1 MINVEDMEKE
11 DLYNL
16 DYISS
21 ILQQLF
27 YFPSYID
34 VTKLFD
40 NDIQI
45 IKDDLGKTYFK
56 TNRFKFGI
64 YSKTD
69 LLCYKEMIQDGKLRR
84 IFG

>member
-1 MINVEDMEKE
+1 MDNWEKE

-21 ILQQLF
+21 ILQQIF
-27 YFPSYID
+27 NFPSYVD

-56 TNRFKFGI
+56 TNRFKLGI
-64 YSKTD
+64 YSETD
-69 LLCYKEMIQDGKLRR
+69 LLYFRERLFRERLYGNYI
-84 IFG
+84 

>member
-1 MINVEDMEKE
+1 MDNWEKE

-27 YFPSYID
+27 YFPSYVD

-56 TNRFKFGI
+56 TDRFKLGI
-64 YSKTD
+64 YSETD
-69 LLCYKEMIQDGKLRR
+69 LLYFKERLFMERLYGNNI
-84 IFG
+84 

>member
-1 MINVEDMEKE
+1 MDNWEKE

-16 DYISS
+16 EYINS
-21 ILQQLF
+21 IFQQI
-27 YFPSYID
+27 YNFPSYID

-56 TNRFKFGI
+56 TNRFKLGI
-64 YSKTD
+64 YSETD
-69 LLCYKEMIQDGKLRR
+69 LLYFRERLYGNNI
-84 IFG
+84 

>member
-1 MINVEDMEKE
+1 MDNWEKE

-21 ILQQLF
+21 ILQHLF
-27 YFPSYID
+27 YFPSYVD

-45 IKDDLGKTYFK
+45 IKDDLGKIYFK
-56 TNRFKFGI
+56 TDRFKFGI
-64 YSKTD
+64 YSETD
-69 LLCYKEMIQDGKLRR
+69 LLYFKERLFMERLYGNYI
-84 IFG
+84 

>member
-1 MINVEDMEKE
+1 MDNWEKE

-27 YFPSYID
+27 NFPSYVD

-56 TNRFKFGI
+56 TDRFKLGI
-64 YSKTD
+64 YSETD
-69 LLCYKEMIQDGKLRR
+69 LLYFRERLFRERLYGNYI
-84 IFG
+84 